1 MEALQPHLGS
11 RRERRFVVAREHT
24 VPALPLA
31 SPSVAGMPEVL
42 ATPVLVGMV
51 ECACAEHLLDVAP
64 EIGLSLGV
72 VVEIEHTAA
81 TPVGFTVVLSTELV
95 ALEGRQVTFRFS
107 AHDGIDAIGAGRH
120 VRAVVPRARFEQR
133 LAEKRARAG

>member
-24 VPALPLA
+24 VPALPLV
-31 SPSVAGMPEVL
+31 SPSVTGMPEVL
-42 ATPVLVGMV
+42 ATPVLVAMV
-51 ECACAEHLLDVAP
+51 ECACAEHMLDVAP
-64 EIGLSLGV
+64 DIGLSLGV

-81 TPVGFTVVLSTELV
+81 TPVGFTVTLTSELV
-95 ALEGRQVTFRFS
+95 SLDGRQVTFKYS
-107 AHDGIDAIGAGRH
+107 AHDGVDAIGAGRD

-133 LAEKRARAG
+133 LAEKRSRAS